1 MQKHHFLQIFDSLVF
16 ALNPPL
22 AEIVPPFLQV
32 AIFPLIENSLSDK
45 PQSAYIPDEP
55 PLFIGDPLE
64 PELDPEL
71 EPLMGYLIYHTRDDS
86 SLMSHINESQ

>member
-1 MQKHHFLQIFDSLVF
+1 ML

-71 EPLMGYLIYHTRDDS
+71 EPLMGYIMYHTCD
-86 SLMSHINESQ
+86 ESYK

>member
-1 MQKHHFLQIFDSLVF
+1 MF

-22 AEIVPPFLQV
+22 AVIVPPFLQV
-32 AIFPLIENSLSDK
+32 AIFPLMENSLSDK

-71 EPLMGYLIYHTRDDS
+71 EPHMGYVKYYTCD
-86 SLMSHINESQ
+86 ESYK